1 MRGCSYDKASLT
13 NHAPGGAK
21 FMRTIIWALAAA
33 TALVPVA
40 AGAQSNVEGRVG
52 KLESE
57 MRAVQRKVF
66 PGGAGQY
73 LQPEITRPDVAQSAG
88 GSPATSAVADLT
100 SRVTAL
106 EQQMAGMT
114 DQIEQTGYKV
124 RQLQDQFEAYK
135 RSTDAKLA
143 GLAATP
149 ALATTPASTPLGED
163 AAASGSTAGAPGR
176 PSRGSTRP
184 AAATPKPAPADDAAP
199 AAVAGVEKPATGDT
213 PEDEYNYGYRLWAAK
228 QYPQAEAQL
237 KKVVATSPKH
247 RRASYAQNLL
257 GRSYLD
263 EGKPSLASMAFYD
276 NYKKMPDG
284 ERAPDSLYYLAQALM
299 KLNKPADACKVYGEL
314 TDVYG
319 SKVSGQMKADVE
331 KGRTAAKCK

>member
-1 MRGCSYDKASLT
+1 
-13 NHAPGGAK
+13 
-21 FMRTIIWALAAA
+21 MRTIIWALAAA
-33 TALVPVA
+33 TILTPVA
-40 AGAQSNVEGRVG
+40 VSAQSNVEGRVG

-73 LQPEITRPDVAQSAG
+73 LQPEITRPDTPQPIG
-88 GSPATSAVADLT
+88 GVPATSAVADLT

-106 EQQMAGMT
+106 ESQMASMT
-114 DQIEQTGYKV
+114 DQIEQNGYKV
-124 RQLQDQFEAYK
+124 RQLQDAFDAYK
-135 RSTDAKLA
+135 RSTDAKLKA
-143 GLAATP
+143 MASTP
-149 ALATTPASTPLGED
+149 ALAETPASAPLTGDTAASDAPAKPGRTPAKTPTSTAV
-163 AAASGSTAGAPGR
+163 AAAGDTA
-176 PSRGSTRP
+176 PSAN
-184 AAATPKPAPADDAAP
+184 AAK
-199 AAVAGVEKPATGDT
+199 VEKPSTGDA
-213 PEDEYNYGYRLWAAK
+213 PEDDYLYGYRLWAAK

-237 KKVVATSPKH
+237 KKVVATYPKH

-284 ERAPDSLYYLAQALM
+284 ERAPESLYYLAQALM

-319 SKVSGQMKADVE
+319 SKISSQMKANVE
-331 KGRTAAKCK
+331 KGRTAAKCQ

>member
-1 MRGCSYDKASLT
+1 
-13 NHAPGGAK
+13 
-21 FMRTIIWALAAA
+21 MRTIIWALAAA
-33 TALVPVA
+33 TILTPVA
-40 AGAQSNVEGRVG
+40 ASAQSNVEGRVG

-73 LQPEITRPDVAQSAG
+73 LQPEITRPDTPQPIG
-88 GSPATSAVADLT
+88 GVPATSAVADLT

-106 EQQMAGMT
+106 ESQMASMT
-114 DQIEQTGYKV
+114 DQIEQNGYKV
-124 RQLQDQFEAYK
+124 RQLQDAFDAYK
-135 RSTDAKLA
+135 RSTDAKLKA
-143 GLAATP
+143 M
-149 ALATTPASTPLGED
+149 ASTP
-163 AAASGSTAGAPGR
+163 APAASGDDGSTPLLAGDANSRQGGWPPSSSDKPTRTPAKTSTAV
-176 PSRGSTRP
+176 
-184 AAATPKPAPADDAAP
+184 AAAGDTAPSANAAK
-199 AAVAGVEKPATGDT
+199 VEKPSTGDA
-213 PEDEYNYGYRLWAAK
+213 PEDDYLYGYRLWAAK

-237 KKVVATSPKH
+237 KKVVATYPKH

-284 ERAPDSLYYLAQALM
+284 ERAPESLYYLAQALM

-319 SKVSGQMKADVE
+319 SKISSQMKANVE
-331 KGRTAAKCK
+331 KGRTAAKCQ

>member
-1 MRGCSYDKASLT
+1 MTLSVLTKA
-13 NHAPGGAK
+13 APGGAMT
-21 FMRTIIWALAAA
+21 MRTIIWALAAA
-33 TALVPVA
+33 TILTPVA
-40 AGAQSNVEGRVG
+40 ASAQSNVEGRVG

-73 LQPEITRPDVAQSAG
+73 LQPEITRPDTPQAIG
-88 GSPATSAVADLT
+88 GVPATSAVADLT

-106 EQQMAGMT
+106 ESQMASMT
-114 DQIEQTGYKV
+114 DQIEQNGYKV
-124 RQLQDQFEAYK
+124 RQLQDAFDAYK
-135 RSTDAKLA
+135 RSTDAKLKT
-143 GLAATP
+143 LASAP
-149 ALATTPASTPLGED
+149 ALVETPASTPLGDDD
-163 AAASGSTAGAPGR
+163 AAASATPPKPTRTPANTPTSTSTSTAV
-176 PSRGSTRP
+176 
-184 AAATPKPAPADDAAP
+184 AAAGDTAPSANAAKVDKPS
-199 AAVAGVEKPATGDT
+199 TGDA
-213 PEDEYNYGYRLWAAK
+213 PEDEYLYGYRLWAAK

-237 KKVVATSPKH
+237 KKVVATYPKH

-284 ERAPDSLYYLAQALM
+284 ERAPESLYYLAQALM

-319 SKVSGQMKADVE
+319 AKISSQMKANVE
-331 KGRTAAKCK
+331 KGRVAAKCQ

>member
-1 MRGCSYDKASLT
+1 MTRFVLTKA
-13 NHAPGGAK
+13 APGGATS
-21 FMRTIIWALAAA
+21 MRTIIWALAAA
-33 TALVPVA
+33 TILTPVA
-40 AGAQSNVEGRVG
+40 ASAQSNVEGRVG

-73 LQPEITRPDVAQSAG
+73 LQPEITRPDTPQPIG
-88 GSPATSAVADLT
+88 GVPATSAVADLT

-106 EQQMAGMT
+106 EGQMASMT
-114 DQIEQTGYKV
+114 DQIEQNGYKV
-124 RQLQDQFEAYK
+124 RQLQDAFDAYK
-135 RSTDAKLA
+135 RSTDAKLKA
-143 GLAATP
+143 MASTP
-149 ALATTPASTPLGED
+149 ALAETPASAPLTGDTAATDAPAKPGRTPAKTPTSTAV
-163 AAASGSTAGAPGR
+163 AAAGDTA
-176 PSRGSTRP
+176 PSAN
-184 AAATPKPAPADDAAP
+184 AAK
-199 AAVAGVEKPATGDT
+199 VEKPSTGDA
-213 PEDEYNYGYRLWAAK
+213 PEDDYLYGYRLWAAK

-237 KKVVATSPKH
+237 KKVVATYPKH

-284 ERAPDSLYYLAQALM
+284 ERAPESLYYLAQALM

-319 SKVSGQMKADVE
+319 SKISSQMKSNVE
-331 KGRTAAKCK
+331 KGRTAAKCQ

>member
-1 MRGCSYDKASLT
+1 MAS
-13 NHAPGGAK
+13 NRIAPGGATMK
-21 FMRTIIWALAAA
+21 NRMIWAMAA
-33 TALVPVA
+33 TALVPA
-40 AGAQSNVEGRVG
+40 AASAQSNVEGRVG

-66 PGGAGQY
+66 PGGGQY
-73 LQPEITRPDVAQSAG
+73 LQPEIVRPDAQQSAG

-100 SRVTAL
+100 GRVTAL
-106 EQQMAGMT
+106 EQQMASMT
-114 DQIEQTGYKV
+114 DQIEQNGFKL

-135 RSTDAKLA
+135 RSNDARMKSFA
-143 GLAATP
+143 DTP
-149 ALATTPASTPLGED
+149 AIATTPPSTPLGD
-163 AAASGSTAGAPGR
+163 AAAAAGATGR
-176 PSRGSTRP
+176 PSRGTRTPAPDPTVARDVRP
-184 AAATPKPAPADDAAP
+184 AAASSTSAKVD
-199 AAVAGVEKPATGDT
+199 KPATGDT

-228 QYPQAEAQL
+228 QYPEAEAQL
-237 KKVVATSPKH
+237 KKVVVTYPKH

-257 GRSYLD
+257 GRAYLD

-284 ERAPDSLYYLAQALM
+284 ERAPDSLYYLAQALV

-319 SKVSGQMKADVE
+319 TKVSAQMKADVE

>member
-1 MRGCSYDKASLT
+1 
-13 NHAPGGAK
+13 
-21 FMRTIIWALAAA
+21 MRTIIWALAAA
-33 TALVPVA
+33 TILTPVA
-40 AGAQSNVEGRVG
+40 ASAQSNVEGRVG

-73 LQPEITRPDVAQSAG
+73 LQPEITRPDTPQQIG
-88 GSPATSAVADLT
+88 GVPATSAVADLT

-106 EQQMAGMT
+106 ESQMASMT
-114 DQIEQTGYKV
+114 DQIEQNGYKV
-124 RQLQDQFEAYK
+124 RQLQDAFDAYK
-135 RSTDAKLA
+135 RSTDAKLKA
-143 GLAATP
+143 MASTP
-149 ALATTPASTPLGED
+149 ALAETPASAPLTGDTAVGDAPAKPGRTPAKTPTSTAV
-163 AAASGSTAGAPGR
+163 AAAGDTA
-176 PSRGSTRP
+176 PSAN
-184 AAATPKPAPADDAAP
+184 AAK
-199 AAVAGVEKPATGDT
+199 VEKPSTGDA
-213 PEDEYNYGYRLWAAK
+213 PEDDYLYGYRLWAAK

-237 KKVVATSPKH
+237 KKVVATYPKH

-284 ERAPDSLYYLAQALM
+284 ERAPESLYYLAQALM

-319 SKVSGQMKADVE
+319 SKISSQMKANVE
-331 KGRTAAKCK
+331 KGRTAAKCQ